1 MKRSALNIVRI
12 MVMLAAVFMAASKAA
27 ALINP
32 KFTPVQ
38 LVRSAAAIVALEVGP
53 LEARNVL
60 RVRIMKVIHGKLA
73 AESITIDLSKSSANR
88 VSEVR
93 EVLGDGGAP
102 GAGNI
107 GTGPLVGAGRP
118 ALLFTGAMG
127 RPGQKDSIGA
137 KAVLQIG
144 HRWFALTGAGPGRW
158 TMDEKAEVEARMQA
172 IWAGGTEMLQRAV
185 EYVLA
190 DPDASV
196 PATAG
201 VSWAARKQVA
211 MLGGQVTAA
220 TAVDLHGNG
229 PLALFIASEAG
240 DGLLEFDPAGEKLRN
255 LTAGAK
261 LKSKSR
267 VAAWGHF
274 FGSRRLDL
282 ASSNGKTITLWRQ
295 DEQGAF
301 EARPL
306 SVTLPNGC
314 IGLAA
319 MDVGVASRSGLL
331 ISTSAAPMVLTP
343 AADGSFKASE
353 LPVPDTKS
361 ELGRGLPC
369 VVADFDGD
377 GIVDIVQ
384 PRTVS
389 SVFYRGKAPGVFE
402 APSVLKSLGTGPDGR
417 SAFVGDWDGDGL
429 LDIFVVGEN
438 GCSAWRN
445 LGKGRFQDVYEDAGE
460 VADKALRNAVG
471 GTACDINNDGRQDL
485 LLAYADQ
492 APQVFF
498 NRGFFTFGLAESLK
512 LENDP
517 TITDL
522 DRGVQAAV
530 TADFSGAPGGH
541 PLVGAGRG
549 VESLIVVLKSGAV
562 WMLSPSAEKSSE
574 SRSPAGYAASIRLA
588 EGSLG
593 PVTVVGHDETRV
605 PRARVAAPGSPAR
618 FGMQSPGPLK
628 LRWCDSAGR
637 EQSRTIEVLGPTRF
651 VLPH

>member
-12 MVMLAAVFMAASKAA
+12 LAMLAAVLMAVPKAA
-27 ALINP
+27 ALINL

-38 LVRSAAAIVALEVGP
+38 LVRSAAAIVSLEVGP

-60 RVRIMKVIHGKLA
+60 RVRVVKVIHGKLA
-73 AESITIDLSKSSANR
+73 AESVTIDLGKSSGNR

-118 ALLFTGAMG
+118 ALLFTGAIG
-127 RPGQKDSIGA
+127 RPRAKDAIGA
-137 KAVLQIG
+137 KAALQIG
-144 HRWFALTGAGPGRW
+144 RRWFALTSAGPGRW
-158 TMDEKAEVEARMQA
+158 TMDEKAELEARMQA
-172 IWAGGTEMLQRAV
+172 VWAGGTEMLQRAV

-201 VSWAARKQVA
+201 VNWAARKRVA
-211 MLGGQVTAA
+211 RLEGQVTVAA
-220 TAVDLHGNG
+220 AIDLHGNG
-229 PLALFIASEAG
+229 PLTLFVGSEAG
-240 DGLLEFDPAGEKLRN
+240 DRLLEFDPAGDRLRD
-255 LTAGAK
+255 LATGAK

-274 FGSRRLDL
+274 SGSRRLDL
-282 ASSNGKTITLWRQ
+282 ASSDGKTITLWLQ
-295 DEQGAF
+295 HEQGAF
-301 EARPL
+301 DARPL
-306 SVTLPNGC
+306 TVTLPHGC

-319 MDVGVASRSGLL
+319 MDVGVGGRSGLL

-353 LPVPDTKS
+353 LAAPDAES
-361 ELGRGLPC
+361 ELGRGLSC
-369 VVADFDGD
+369 VAADFDGD

-417 SAFVGDWDGDGL
+417 SAFAGDWDGDGL

-438 GCSAWRN
+438 GCFAWRN

-460 VADKALRNAVG
+460 VAYKALRNAIG
-471 GTACDINNDGRQDL
+471 GMACDINSDGRQDL

-530 TADFSGAPGGH
+530 MADFSGAPGT
-541 PLVGAGRG
+541 PGRG
-549 VESLIVVLKSGAV
+549 VESLIVVLKSGSV
-562 WMLSPSAEKSSE
+562 WVLSPSAERSSE
-574 SRSPAGYAASIRLA
+574 SRSPGGYAVSIRLA

-593 PVTVVGHDETRV
+593 PVTVVGYDETRCLGG
-605 PRARVAAPGSPAR
+605 RVAAPGSPAR

-628 LRWCDSAGR
+628 LQWRDSAGR
-637 EQSRTIEVLGPTRF
+637 EQSRTIEVLGSTRF

>member
-1 MKRSALNIVRI
+1 MKRSALTPVRI
-12 MVMLAAVFMAASKAA
+12 LAMLAVLIMAASKAA

-38 LVRSAAAIVALEVGP
+38 LVHSAAALVSLEVGP
-53 LEARNVL
+53 LEARNAL
-60 RVRIMKVIHGKLA
+60 RVRVVKVIRGKLA
-73 AESITIDLSKSSANR
+73 AESVTIDLGKSSANR

-93 EVLGDGGAP
+93 EVLGDGR
-102 GAGNI
+102 
-107 GTGPLVGAGRP
+107 RP
-118 ALLFTGAMG
+118 ALLFTGAMDRLG
-127 RPGQKDSIGA
+127 AKDAVGA
-137 KAVLQIG
+137 KAALQIG
-144 HRWFALTGAGPGRW
+144 HRWFALTSAGPGRW
-158 TMDEKAEVEARMQA
+158 TMDEKAEVEARMQTV
-172 IWAGGTEMLQRAV
+172 WAGGTEMLQRAV
-185 EYVLA
+185 EYILA

-201 VSWAARKQVA
+201 ASWAARKQVA
-211 MLGGQVTAA
+211 TLERQVAA
-220 TAVDLHGNG
+220 AMAVDLHGNG
-229 PLALFIASEAG
+229 PPAIFIASEAG
-240 DGLLEFDPAGEKLRN
+240 DCLLEFDAAGDKLRN
-255 LTAGAK
+255 LAAGAK
-261 LKSKSR
+261 LTSKSR

-282 ASSNGKTITLWRQ
+282 ASSDGKTITLWRQ

-306 SVTLPNGC
+306 AVTLPHGC

-319 MDVGVASRSGLL
+319 MDVGVAGRSGLL
-331 ISTSAAPMVLTP
+331 VSTSAAPSVLTP
-343 AADGSFKASE
+343 SADGSFQARE
-353 LPVPDTKS
+353 LAAPGTES

-369 VVADFDGD
+369 LAADFDGD
-377 GIVDIVQ
+377 GVVDIVQ
-384 PRTVS
+384 PRAVS
-389 SVFYRGKAPGVFE
+389 SLFYRGKAPGVFE
-402 APSVLKSLGTGPDGR
+402 TPSVLKSLGTGPDGR

-438 GCSAWRN
+438 GCFAWRN
-445 LGKGRFQDVYEDAGE
+445 LGNGRFRDVYEDAGE
-460 VADKALRNAVG
+460 VADKSLRNAVG
-471 GTACDINNDGRQDL
+471 GTACDINSDGRQDL

-512 LENDP
+512 LEDDP

-530 TADFSGAPGGH
+530 TADLSGAPGT
-541 PLVGAGRG
+541 PGRG

-562 WMLSPSAEKSSE
+562 WVLSPSAENSSE
-574 SRSPAGYAASIRLA
+574 SKSPAGYAASIRLA

-593 PVTVVGHDETRV
+593 PVTVVGYDETRCLG
-605 PRARVAAPGSPAR
+605 ARVAAPGSPAR

-628 LRWCDSAGR
+628 LQWRDSAGR
-637 EQSRTIEVLGPTRF
+637 EQSRTIEVLGTAKY
-651 VLPH
+651 VLPAMKATGP